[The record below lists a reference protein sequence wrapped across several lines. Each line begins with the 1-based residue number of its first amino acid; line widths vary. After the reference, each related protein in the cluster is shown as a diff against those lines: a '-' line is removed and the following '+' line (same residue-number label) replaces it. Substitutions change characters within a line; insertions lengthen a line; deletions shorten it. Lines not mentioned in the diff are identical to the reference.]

1 MSYVWW
7 SLDVSWC
14 LEAHVSSCFYLRL
27 EDESIDESIRV
38 SIRQGKDLLF
48 LWAWSRWS
56 RSPMPRSDAICR
68 WDLKRGFVAPKRR
81 TESAMVCTWKFHKM
95 PSSCFSLFFHMT
107 RMTRIW
113 VWHVSKV
120 CQYTVHLALLKTCV
134 ISGRMPLNLAQL
146 SVCHVPKLSSLQA
159 VPVLQLF
166 SLCLCFKSFSLPL

>member
-1 MSYVWW
+1 MFG
-7 SLDVSWC
+7 
-14 LEAHVSSCFYLRL
+14 SSCFIMFLSSLRRWKWWKYQAGQRL
-27 EDESIDESIRV
+27 V
-38 SIRQGKDLLF
+38 F

-81 TESAMVCTWKFHKM
+81 TETAMVCTWNFHKM
-95 PSSCFSLFFHMT
+95 PTSCFSTWLEWLESESGMLAKSAN
-107 RMTRIW
+107 IL
-113 VWHVSKV
+113 
-120 CQYTVHLALLKTCV
+120 YIVHQALLKTCV

-146 SVCHVPKLSSLQA
+146 SVCHIPKLSSLQA